1 MEPRSCHA
9 TDWTSLTVTIA
20 LPTTIPVKR
29 VGLEVWMNHVLEL
42 ADKVQ
47 DDWSTDN
54 VHDLRVALRRCRTMA
69 DALSEVN
76 PASSWKKLKKVTRDL
91 FQALGELRDTQ
102 VAKQWVKKFGQA
114 KDPVRG
120 RLLRVLG
127 KQEQEQ
133 RKKAE
138 KALHQFDRKSWKK
151 WSRKFPAKAEFFPL
165 ESVVFQRLALAELN
179 KAVNLYH
186 RARKVRSGAAWHW
199 LRIGLKGFR
208 YILENFLPQRY
219 TQWSKELKSMQ
230 DMLGEVHDLDVLR
243 LRIRKQATGLNPET
257 VAKWMEE
264 IEKARKTRLEEFR
277 AKTANKDSSWV
288 VWHKGLEWGH
298 NLKTVSPL
306 ELQRV
311 YSAS

>member
-1 MEPRSCHA
+1 MN
-9 TDWTSLTVTIA
+9 
-20 LPTTIPVKR
+20 R
-29 VGLEVWMNHVLEL
+29 VSEM

-47 DDWSTDN
+47 DDWDADN
-54 VHDLRVALRRCRTMA
+54 VHDLRVALRRCRAMA

-76 PASSWKKLKKVTRDL
+76 PTPGWKKLKKVTRDL

-102 VAKQWVKKFGQA
+102 VAKQWVRKFGTA

-120 RLLRVLG
+120 RMLKMLSQQELG
-127 KQEQEQ
+127 QK
-133 RKKAE
+133 KKAE
-138 KALHQFDRKSWKK
+138 KALRQFDRKSWKK
-151 WSRKFPAKAEFFPL
+151 WSRKFPAKAEFFPV
-165 ESVVFQRLALAELN
+165 ESVVFQRLALAQLN
-179 KAVNLYH
+179 EAVNLYH
-186 RARKVRSGAAWHW
+186 QARKLRSGAAWHR

-219 TQWSKELKSMQ
+219 AQWSKELKGMQ

-243 LRIRKQATGLNPET
+243 LQIRKQATGLSPEI
-257 VAKWMEE
+257 VAKWIEE
-264 IEKARKTRLEEFR
+264 IEKERKIRLEEFR
-277 AKTANKDSSWV
+277 EKTANKDSSWV
-288 VWHKGLEWGH
+288 VWHKGLEWGR

>member
-1 MEPRSCHA
+1 
-9 TDWTSLTVTIA
+9 LTLTIA

-29 VGLEVWMNHVLEL
+29 VGLEVWMNRVLEL

-47 DDWSTDN
+47 DDWNADN

-76 PASSWKKLKKVTRDL
+76 PTPSWKKLKKVTRDL

-102 VAKQWVKKFGQA
+102 VAKQWVKKIGAA

-120 RLLRVLG
+120 RMLRVLG
-127 KQEQEQ
+127 KLEQEQ
-133 RKKAE
+133 RKDAE
-138 KALHQFDRKSWKK
+138 KALQQFDGKSWKK

-179 KAVNLYH
+179 EAVNLYH
-186 RARKVRSGAAWHW
+186 RARKVRSGAAWHR

-219 TQWSKELKSMQ
+219 AQWSKELKSMQ

-243 LRIRKQATGLNPET
+243 LRIRKQTAGLNPEM
-257 VAKWMEE
+257 VAMWMEE
-264 IEKARKTRLEEFR
+264 IEKARRARLEEFR

-298 NLKTVSPL
+298 SLKTVSPVD
-306 ELQRV
+306 LQRV

>member
-1 MEPRSCHA
+1 V
-9 TDWTSLTVTIA
+9 TVTIS

-29 VGLEVWMNHVLEL
+29 VGLEIWMNRVLEL

-47 DDWSTDN
+47 DDWNADN

-76 PASSWKKLKKVTRDL
+76 PVPGWKKLKRVTRDL

-102 VAKQWVKKFGQA
+102 VTKQWVKKIGTA

-120 RLLRVLG
+120 RMLRVLSE
-127 KQEQEQ
+127 QEREQ

-138 KALHQFDRKSWKK
+138 KALYQFDRKSWKK
-151 WSRKFPAKAEFFPL
+151 WSRKFPAKAEFFPV

-179 KAVNLYH
+179 EAVNLYH
-186 RARKVRSGAAWHW
+186 RARKLRSGAAWHR
-199 LRIGLKGFR
+199 LRIGLKEFR

-219 TQWSKELKSMQ
+219 AQWSKELKGMQ

-243 LRIRKQATGLNPET
+243 LRIRKQAGLNPEI
-257 VAKWMEE
+257 VARWMEE
-264 IEKARKTRLEEFR
+264 IEKARKARLEEFR

-298 NLKTVSPL
+298 NLRTVSPL

>member
-1 MEPRSCHA
+1 MN
-9 TDWTSLTVTIA
+9 
-20 LPTTIPVKR
+20 R
-29 VGLEVWMNHVLEL
+29 VSEIM
-42 ADKVQ
+42 DKVQ
-47 DDWSTDN
+47 DNWNPDN

-76 PASSWKKLKKVTRDL
+76 PAPGWKKLKKVTRDL
-91 FQALGELRDTQ
+91 FHALGELSDTQ
-102 VAKQWVKKFGQA
+102 VAKEWVKKFGTA

-120 RLLRVLG
+120 RMLKVLG
-127 KQEQEQ
+127 EQEQEQ

-138 KALHQFDRKSWKK
+138 KALHQFNQKNWKK
-151 WSRKFPAKAEFFPL
+151 WSRKFPAKAEFFPV

-179 KAVNLYH
+179 EAVNLYH
-186 RARKVRSGAAWHW
+186 RARKIRSGAAWHR

-219 TQWSKELKSMQ
+219 AQWSAELKGMQ

-243 LRIRKQATGLNPET
+243 LRIRKQAMGLNPEIVGT
-257 VAKWMEE
+257 W
-264 IEKARKTRLEEFR
+264 IEKIEKERKTRLEEFH

-288 VWHKGLEWGH
+288 VWHKGLQWGH

>member
-1 MEPRSCHA
+1 M
-9 TDWTSLTVTIA
+9 TLTIT

-29 VGLEVWMNHVLEL
+29 VGLELWMNRVSEM

-47 DDWSTDN
+47 DDWDADN
-54 VHDLRVALRRCRTMA
+54 VHDLRVALRRCRAMA
-69 DALSEVN
+69 DAVSEVN
-76 PASSWKKLKKVTRDL
+76 PGPGWKKLKKVTRDL

-102 VAKQWVKKFGQA
+102 VAKQWVRKFGTA
-114 KDPVRG
+114 KDPVRV
-120 RLLRVLG
+120 RMLKVLSQ
-127 KQEQEQ
+127 QELGQK
-133 RKKAE
+133 KKAE
-138 KALHQFDRKSWKK
+138 KALRQFDRKSWKK

-165 ESVVFQRLALAELN
+165 ESVVFQRLALAQLN
-179 KAVNLYH
+179 EAVNLYH
-186 RARKVRSGAAWHW
+186 QARKLRSGAAWHR

-219 TQWSKELKSMQ
+219 AQWSKELKGMQ

-243 LRIRKQATGLNPET
+243 LQIRKQATGLSPEI
-257 VAKWMEE
+257 VAKWIQE
-264 IEKARKTRLEEFR
+264 IEKERKIRLEEFR
-277 AKTANKDSSWV
+277 EKTANKDSSWV
-288 VWHKGLEWGH
+288 VWHKGLEWGR

>member
-1 MEPRSCHA
+1 MN
-9 TDWTSLTVTIA
+9 
-20 LPTTIPVKR
+20 R
-29 VGLEVWMNHVLEL
+29 VSEM

-47 DDWSTDN
+47 DDWDADN
-54 VHDLRVALRRCRTMA
+54 VHDLRVALRRCRAMA
-69 DALSEVN
+69 DAVSEVN
-76 PASSWKKLKKVTRDL
+76 PGPGWKKLKKVTRDL

-102 VAKQWVKKFGQA
+102 VAKQWVRKFGTA

-120 RLLRVLG
+120 RMLNVLSQ
-127 KQEQEQ
+127 QERE
-133 RKKAE
+133 RKKKAE
-138 KALHQFDRKSWKK
+138 KALRQFDRKSWKK

-165 ESVVFQRLALAELN
+165 ESVVFQRLALAQLN
-179 KAVNLYH
+179 EAVNLYH
-186 RARKVRSGAAWHW
+186 QARKLRSGAAWHR

-219 TQWSKELKSMQ
+219 AQWSKELKGMQ

-243 LRIRKQATGLNPET
+243 LQIRKQATGLSAEI
-257 VAKWMEE
+257 VAKWIQE
-264 IEKARKTRLEEFR
+264 IEKERKIRLEEFR
-277 AKTANKDSSWV
+277 EKTANKDSSWV
-288 VWHKGLEWGH
+288 VWHKGLEWGR

>member
-1 MEPRSCHA
+1 M
-9 TDWTSLTVTIA
+9 TFTVP

-29 VGLEVWMNHVLEL
+29 VGLELWMNRVAEMT
-42 ADKVQ
+42 DKVE
-47 DDWSTDN
+47 DEWDAEN

-76 PASSWKKLKKVTRDL
+76 PGPGWKKLKKVTRDL
-91 FQALGELRDTQ
+91 FQVLGELRDTQ
-102 VAKQWVKKFGQA
+102 VAKQWVRKLGAA
-114 KDPVRG
+114 KDPVRR

-127 KQEQEQ
+127 RQEQEQ
-133 RKKAE
+133 RKMAE

-151 WSRKFPAKAEFFPL
+151 WSRKFPVKAEFFPV

-179 KAVNLYH
+179 EAVNLYH
-186 RARKVRSGAAWHW
+186 RARKLRSGAAWHR

-208 YILENFLPQRY
+208 YILENFMPQRY
-219 TQWSKELKSMQ
+219 AQWSQELKGIQ

-243 LRIRKQATGLNPET
+243 LRIRKQAGLNPEI

>member
-1 MEPRSCHA
+1 
-9 TDWTSLTVTIA
+9 
-20 LPTTIPVKR
+20 
-29 VGLEVWMNHVLEL
+29 MNRVLEL

-47 DDWSTDN
+47 DDWNADN

-76 PASSWKKLKKVTRDL
+76 PVPGWKKLKRVTRDL

-102 VAKQWVKKFGQA
+102 VTKQWVKKIGTA

-120 RLLRVLG
+120 RMLRVLSE
-127 KQEQEQ
+127 QEREQ

-138 KALHQFDRKSWKK
+138 KALYQFDRKSWKK
-151 WSRKFPAKAEFFPL
+151 WSRKFPAKAEFFPV

-179 KAVNLYH
+179 EAVNLYH
-186 RARKVRSGAAWHW
+186 RARKLRSGAAWHR
-199 LRIGLKGFR
+199 LRIGLKEFR

-219 TQWSKELKSMQ
+219 AQWSKELKGMQ

-243 LRIRKQATGLNPET
+243 LRIRKQAGLNPEI

-264 IEKARKTRLEEFR
+264 IEKARKARLEEFR

-298 NLKTVSPL
+298 NLRTVSPL

>member
-1 MEPRSCHA
+1 V
-9 TDWTSLTVTIA
+9 TVTIA

-29 VGLEVWMNHVLEL
+29 VGLEVWMNRVLEL

-47 DDWSTDN
+47 DDWNADD

-76 PASSWKKLKKVTRDL
+76 PAPSWKKLKKVTRAS

-102 VAKQWVKKFGQA
+102 VTKQWAKKFGTA

-120 RLLRVLG
+120 RMLRVLG
-127 KQEQEQ
+127 EQEQ
-133 RKKAE
+133 KQRKETE
-138 KALHQFDRKSWKK
+138 KALCQFDRKSWKK
-151 WSRKFPAKAEFFPL
+151 WSRKFPAKAEFFPVG
-165 ESVVFQRLALAELN
+165 SVVFQRLALAELN
-179 KAVNLYH
+179 EAVNLYH
-186 RARKVRSGAAWHW
+186 RARKLRSGAAWHR
-199 LRIGLKGFR
+199 LRIGLKEFR

-219 TQWSKELKSMQ
+219 AQWSKELKGMQ

-243 LRIRKQATGLNPET
+243 LRIRKQAGLNPEI

-264 IEKARKTRLEEFR
+264 IEKARKSRLEEFR

-306 ELQRV
+306 ELPRV

>member
-1 MEPRSCHA
+1 V
-9 TDWTSLTVTIA
+9 TLTIT

-29 VGLEVWMNHVLEL
+29 VGLEVWMSRVSEM

-47 DDWSTDN
+47 DDWDANN
-54 VHDLRVALRRCRTMA
+54 VHDLRVALRRCRAMA
-69 DALSEVN
+69 EALSEVN
-76 PASSWKKLKKVTRDL
+76 PTPGWKKLKKVTRDL

-102 VAKQWVKKFGQA
+102 VAKQWVKKFGTA

-120 RLLRVLG
+120 RMLKVLVQ
-127 KQEQEQ
+127 QERGQK
-133 RKKAE
+133 KKAE

-151 WSRKFPAKAEFFPL
+151 WLRKFPAKAEFFPV
-165 ESVVFQRLALAELN
+165 ESVVFQRLALARLN
-179 KAVNLYH
+179 EAVNLYH
-186 RARKVRSGAAWHW
+186 QARKLRSGASWHR

-219 TQWSKELKSMQ
+219 AQWSKELKGMQ

-243 LRIRKQATGLNPET
+243 LQIRKQAAGLNAEI
-257 VAKWMEE
+257 VAKWIDE
-264 IEKARKTRLEEFR
+264 IEKERKTRLEEFR
-277 AKTANKDSSWV
+277 AKTANKDSSWT
-288 VWHKGLEWGH
+288 VWHRGMEWGH

>member
-1 MEPRSCHA
+1 MN
-9 TDWTSLTVTIA
+9 
-20 LPTTIPVKR
+20 R
-29 VGLEVWMNHVLEL
+29 VSEM
-42 ADKVQ
+42 ADKVE
-47 DDWSTDN
+47 DDWDADN
-54 VHDLRVALRRCRTMA
+54 VHDLRVALRRCRAMA

-76 PASSWKKLKKVTRDL
+76 PTPGWKKLKKVTRDL

-102 VAKQWVKKFGQA
+102 VAKQWVRKFGTA

-120 RLLRVLG
+120 RMLKMLSQQELG
-127 KQEQEQ
+127 QK
-133 RKKAE
+133 KKAE
-138 KALHQFDRKSWKK
+138 KALRQFDRKSWKK

-165 ESVVFQRLALAELN
+165 ESVVFQRLALAQLN
-179 KAVNLYH
+179 EAVNLYH
-186 RARKVRSGAAWHW
+186 QARKLRSGAAWHR

-219 TQWSKELKSMQ
+219 AQWSKELKGMQ

-243 LRIRKQATGLNPET
+243 LQIRKQATGLSPEI
-257 VAKWMEE
+257 VAKWIEE
-264 IEKARKTRLEEFR
+264 IEKERKIRLEEFR
-277 AKTANKDSSWV
+277 EKTANKDSSWV
-288 VWHKGLEWGH
+288 VWHKGLEWGR

>member
-1 MEPRSCHA
+1 
-9 TDWTSLTVTIA
+9 VTFTIT

-29 VGLEVWMNHVLEL
+29 VGLELWMNRVSEM

-47 DDWSTDN
+47 DDWDADN
-54 VHDLRVALRRCRTMA
+54 VHDLRVALRRCRAMA
-69 DALSEVN
+69 DAVSEVN
-76 PASSWKKLKKVTRDL
+76 PGPGWKKLKKVTRDL

-102 VAKQWVKKFGQA
+102 VAKQWVRKFGTA

-120 RLLRVLG
+120 RMLKVLSQ
-127 KQEQEQ
+127 QELGQK
-133 RKKAE
+133 KKAE
-138 KALHQFDRKSWKK
+138 KALRQFDRKSWKK
-151 WSRKFPAKAEFFPL
+151 WSRKFPAKAEFFPV
-165 ESVVFQRLALAELN
+165 ESVVFQRLALAQLN
-179 KAVNLYH
+179 EAVNLYH
-186 RARKVRSGAAWHW
+186 QARKLRSGAAWHR

-219 TQWSKELKSMQ
+219 PQWSKELKGMQ

-243 LRIRKQATGLNPET
+243 LQIRKQAIGLSPEI
-257 VAKWMEE
+257 VAKWIQE
-264 IEKARKTRLEEFR
+264 IEKERKIRLEEFR
-277 AKTANKDSSWV
+277 EKTANKDSSWA
-288 VWHKGLEWGH
+288 VWHKGLEWGR

>member
-1 MEPRSCHA
+1 MN
-9 TDWTSLTVTIA
+9 
-20 LPTTIPVKR
+20 R
-29 VGLEVWMNHVLEL
+29 VSEM

-47 DDWSTDN
+47 DDWDADN
-54 VHDLRVALRRCRTMA
+54 VHDLRVALRRCRAMA

-76 PASSWKKLKKVTRDL
+76 PTPGWKKLKKVTRDL

-102 VAKQWVKKFGQA
+102 VAKQWVRKFGTA

-120 RLLRVLG
+120 RMLKMLSQQELG
-127 KQEQEQ
+127 QK
-133 RKKAE
+133 KKAE
-138 KALHQFDRKSWKK
+138 KALRQFDRKSWKK

-165 ESVVFQRLALAELN
+165 ESVVFQRLALAQLN
-179 KAVNLYH
+179 EAVNLYH
-186 RARKVRSGAAWHW
+186 QARKLRSGAAWHR

-219 TQWSKELKSMQ
+219 AQWSKELKGMQ

-243 LRIRKQATGLNPET
+243 LQIRKQATGLSPEI
-257 VAKWMEE
+257 VAKWMQE
-264 IEKARKTRLEEFR
+264 IEKERKIRLEEFR
-277 AKTANKDSSWV
+277 EKTANKDSSWV
-288 VWHKGLEWGH
+288 VWHKGLEWGR

>member
-1 MEPRSCHA
+1 MN
-9 TDWTSLTVTIA
+9 
-20 LPTTIPVKR
+20 R
-29 VGLEVWMNHVLEL
+29 VSEM

-47 DDWSTDN
+47 DDWDADN
-54 VHDLRVALRRCRTMA
+54 VHDLRVALRRCRAMA
-69 DALSEVN
+69 DAVSEVN
-76 PASSWKKLKKVTRDL
+76 PGPGWKKLKKVTRDL

-102 VAKQWVKKFGQA
+102 VAKQWVRKFGTA

-120 RLLRVLG
+120 RMLNVLSQ
-127 KQEQEQ
+127 QERE
-133 RKKAE
+133 RKKKAE
-138 KALHQFDRKSWKK
+138 KALRQFDRKSWKK

-165 ESVVFQRLALAELN
+165 ESVVFQRLALAQLN
-179 KAVNLYH
+179 EAVNLYH
-186 RARKVRSGAAWHW
+186 QARKLRSGAAWHR

-219 TQWSKELKSMQ
+219 AQWSKELKGMQ

-243 LRIRKQATGLNPET
+243 LQIRKQATGLSPEI
-257 VAKWMEE
+257 VAKWIQE
-264 IEKARKTRLEEFR
+264 IEKERKIRLEEFR
-277 AKTANKDSSWV
+277 EKTANKDSSWV
-288 VWHKGLEWGH
+288 VWHKGLEWGR

>member
-1 MEPRSCHA
+1 M
-9 TDWTSLTVTIA
+9 TLTIT

-29 VGLEVWMNHVLEL
+29 VGLELWMNRVSEM

-47 DDWSTDN
+47 DDWDADN
-54 VHDLRVALRRCRTMA
+54 VHDLRVALRRCRAMA

-76 PASSWKKLKKVTRDL
+76 PTPGWKKLKKVTRDL

-102 VAKQWVKKFGQA
+102 VAKQWVRKFGTA

-120 RLLRVLG
+120 RMLKVLSQ
-127 KQEQEQ
+127 QELGQK
-133 RKKAE
+133 KKAE
-138 KALHQFDRKSWKK
+138 KALRQFDRKSWKK
-151 WSRKFPAKAEFFPL
+151 WSRKFPAKAEFFPV
-165 ESVVFQRLALAELN
+165 ESVVFQRLALAQLN
-179 KAVNLYH
+179 EAVNLYH
-186 RARKVRSGAAWHW
+186 QARKLRSGAAWHR

-219 TQWSKELKSMQ
+219 AQWSKELKGMQ

-243 LRIRKQATGLNPET
+243 LQIRKQATGLSPEI
-257 VAKWMEE
+257 VAKWIEE
-264 IEKARKTRLEEFR
+264 IEKERKIRLEEFR
-277 AKTANKDSSWV
+277 EKTANKDSSWV
-288 VWHKGLEWGH
+288 VWHKGLEWGR

>member
-1 MEPRSCHA
+1 M
-9 TDWTSLTVTIA
+9 TLTIT

-29 VGLEVWMNHVLEL
+29 VGLEVWMNRVSEM

-47 DDWSTDN
+47 GDWDADN
-54 VHDLRVALRRCRTMA
+54 VHDLRVALRRCRAMA

-76 PASSWKKLKKVTRDL
+76 PGPGWKKLKKVTRDL

-102 VAKQWVKKFGQA
+102 VARQWVRKFGTA

-120 RLLRVLG
+120 RMMRVLG
-127 KQEQEQ
+127 QQEQEQ
-133 RKKAE
+133 KKKAE
-138 KALHQFDRKSWKK
+138 KALRQFDRRSWKK
-151 WSRKFPAKAEFFPL
+151 WSRKFPAKAEFFPV
-165 ESVVFQRLALAELN
+165 ESVVFQRLALAQLN
-179 KAVNLYH
+179 EAVNLYH
-186 RARKVRSGAAWHW
+186 QARKLRSGAAWHR

-219 TQWSKELKSMQ
+219 AQWSKELKGMQ

-243 LRIRKQATGLNPET
+243 LQIRKQGTGLNPEI
-257 VAKWMEE
+257 VAKWIEE
-264 IEKARKTRLEEFR
+264 IEKERRIRLEEFR
-277 AKTANKDSSWV
+277 EKTANKDSSWV

>member
-1 MEPRSCHA
+1 MN
-9 TDWTSLTVTIA
+9 
-20 LPTTIPVKR
+20 R
-29 VGLEVWMNHVLEL
+29 VQEM

-47 DDWSTDN
+47 DDWNGDN

-76 PASSWKKLKKVTRDL
+76 PAPGWKKLKRVTRDL
-91 FQALGELRDTQ
+91 FQTLGELRDTQ
-102 VAKQWVKKFGQA
+102 VAKQWVRKLGAA
-114 KDPVRG
+114 KDPVRR
-120 RLLRVLG
+120 RLLKVLG
-127 KQEQEQ
+127 EQEQEQ
-133 RKKAE
+133 KREAQKD
-138 KALHQFDRKSWKK
+138 LRQFDRKSWKK

-165 ESVVFQRLALAELN
+165 ESVVFQRLALAQLN
-179 KAVNLYH
+179 EAVNLYH
-186 RARKVRSGAAWHW
+186 QARKLRSGAAWHR
-199 LRIGLKGFR
+199 LRIGLKEFR

-219 TQWSKELKSMQ
+219 AQWSKELKGMQ

-243 LRIRKQATGLNPET
+243 LRIRKQAAGLNPEIA
-257 VAKWMEE
+257 AKWVEE
-264 IEKARKTRLEEFR
+264 IDKQRKSRLEEFR

-288 VWHKGLEWGH
+288 VWHKGMEWGH

>member
-1 MEPRSCHA
+1 V
-9 TDWTSLTVTIA
+9 TVTIS
-20 LPTTIPVKR
+20 LPTIPVKR
-29 VGLEVWMNHVLEL
+29 VGLEVWMNRVLEL

-47 DDWSTDN
+47 DDWNADN
-54 VHDLRVALRRCRTMA
+54 VHDLRVAVRRCRTMA
-69 DALSEVN
+69 DALSQVN
-76 PASSWKKLKKVTRDL
+76 PVPGWKKLKKVTRDL

-102 VAKQWVKKFGQA
+102 VTKQWVKKFGAA

-120 RLLRVLG
+120 RMLRVLG

-133 RKKAE
+133 RRKAE
-138 KALHQFDRKSWKK
+138 KALYQFDRKSWKK
-151 WSRKFPAKAEFFPL
+151 WLRKFPAKAEFFPV

-179 KAVNLYH
+179 EAVNLYH
-186 RARKVRSGAAWHW
+186 RARKVRSAAAWHR
-199 LRIGLKGFR
+199 LRIGLKEFR

-219 TQWSKELKSMQ
+219 AQWSKELKGMQ

-243 LRIRKQATGLNPET
+243 VRIRKQAGLNPEL

-264 IEKARKTRLEEFR
+264 IEKARKARLEEFR

-288 VWHKGLEWGH
+288 VWQKGLEWGH
-298 NLKTVSPL
+298 NLRTVSPL

>member
-1 MEPRSCHA
+1 
-9 TDWTSLTVTIA
+9 
-20 LPTTIPVKR
+20 
-29 VGLEVWMNHVLEL
+29 MNRVLEL

-47 DDWSTDN
+47 DDWNADN

-76 PASSWKKLKKVTRDL
+76 PVPGWKKLKRVTRDL

-102 VAKQWVKKFGQA
+102 VTKQWVKKIGRA

-120 RLLRVLG
+120 RMLRVLSE
-127 KQEQEQ
+127 QEREQ

-138 KALHQFDRKSWKK
+138 KALYQFDRKSWKK
-151 WSRKFPAKAEFFPL
+151 WSRKFPAKAEFFPV

-179 KAVNLYH
+179 EAVNLYH
-186 RARKVRSGAAWHW
+186 RARKLRSGAAWHR
-199 LRIGLKGFR
+199 LRIGLKEFR

-219 TQWSKELKSMQ
+219 AQWSKELKGMQ

-243 LRIRKQATGLNPET
+243 LRIRKQAGLNPEI

-264 IEKARKTRLEEFR
+264 IEKARKARLEEFR

-288 VWHKGLEWGH
+288 VWHKGLEWGR

>member
-1 MEPRSCHA
+1 M
-9 TDWTSLTVTIA
+9 TFTVP

-29 VGLEVWMNHVLEL
+29 VGLELWMNRVAEMT
-42 ADKVQ
+42 DKVE
-47 DDWSTDN
+47 DEWDAEN

-76 PASSWKKLKKVTRDL
+76 PGPGWKKLKKVTRDL
-91 FQALGELRDTQ
+91 FQVLGELRDTQ
-102 VAKQWVKKFGQA
+102 VAKQWVRKLGTA
-114 KDPVRG
+114 KDPVRR

-127 KQEQEQ
+127 RQEQEQ
-133 RKKAE
+133 RKMAE

-151 WSRKFPAKAEFFPL
+151 WSRKFPVKAEFFPV

-179 KAVNLYH
+179 EAVNLYH
-186 RARKVRSGAAWHW
+186 RARKLRSGAAWHR

-208 YILENFLPQRY
+208 YILENFMPQRY
-219 TQWSKELKSMQ
+219 AQWSQELKGIQ

-243 LRIRKQATGLNPET
+243 LRIRKQAAGLNPEI
-257 VAKWMEE
+257 VAKWIEE